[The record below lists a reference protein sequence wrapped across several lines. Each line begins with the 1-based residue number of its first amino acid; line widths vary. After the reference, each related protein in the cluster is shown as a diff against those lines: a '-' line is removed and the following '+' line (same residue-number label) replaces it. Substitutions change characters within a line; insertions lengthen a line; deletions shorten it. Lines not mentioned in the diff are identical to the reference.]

1 MTELSPAQ
9 RDAVAAMLGRCP
21 DRSLKRLGPALA
33 RMPGREALLLGDLV
47 RAEAED
53 RRRRDLVLGPIQPMF
68 APRPDGVEGLHFPA
82 PVLTALWKA
91 ATAREGAFLERL
103 DDDEGRDAELVAG
116 RIRHAASSIVRD
128 APETVWPTML
138 EPQARAA
145 GLLELAACMD
155 LMHLARPAVRGLH
168 AWVRRPD
175 GDQVAELRLLLRDA
189 AEVAPDGPLRL
200 LEILFAHLDEAWLI
214 LRVIAHSSEAAARE
228 DFLSETEL
236 AVFVERLLAGVDA
249 RVARLDAFRPE
260 RDLPRVEGLGR
271 DLAWA
276 STVLQE
282 LDFTLKVR
290 PASAWGRSVREAR
303 GRVSDRLAGL
313 MRLVEKTTA
322 ATLPTEQVRLAG
334 RMTRA
339 APRLDIPSSG
349 PDVELTGALLK
360 LLTTIRGVTSA
371 FGCEGERRG
380 LVERLTD
387 RLMTH
392 AEAALDALHAGEGPD
407 GLALLDLLET
417 LAGFLTTLEAEA
429 AARTVR
435 RRAAAAAR
443 PTSSLSPEVD

>member
-1 MTELSPAQ
+1 MTELSSAQ

-53 RRRRDLVLGPIQPMF
+53 RRRRDLVMGPIQPMF
-68 APRPDGVEGLHFPA
+68 APRPDGVEGLYFPA
-82 PVLTALWKA
+82 AVLPALWKA
-91 ATAREGAFLERL
+91 ATAREAAFMDRL
-103 DDDEGRDAELVAG
+103 DDDGREAEVVA
-116 RIRHAASSIVRD
+116 RRVRQAAASVVRD
-128 APETVWPTML
+128 APDNVWPPTMDP
-138 EPQARAA
+138 EARAA
-145 GLLELAACMD
+145 GLAELAACLD

-175 GDQVAELRLLLRDA
+175 GDQVAELRILLHDA
-189 AEVAPDGPLRL
+189 AEVAPDGALRL

-228 DFLSETEL
+228 GFLSESEL
-236 AVFVERLLAGVDA
+236 KIFVERLLAGVDT

-260 RDLPRVEGLGR
+260 RDLAQVEGLGR
-271 DLAWA
+271 DLAWCVG
-276 STVLQE
+276 VLQE

-322 ATLPTEQVRLAG
+322 TALPTEQVRLAG

-339 APRLDIPSSG
+339 APRLDIASQG
-349 PDVELTGALLK
+349 PEVDLTGALLK
-360 LLTTIRGVTSA
+360 LLTAIRGVTSA
-371 FGCEGERRG
+371 FGCEGDRRG

-392 AEAALDALHAGEGPD
+392 AEAALDALNAGEGPD

-417 LAGFLTTLEAEA
+417 LAGFLTTLEADA

-443 PTSSLSPEVD
+443 PASYPSPEPA